1 LIDEDMRTWLIEVNT
16 NPYLGM
22 PNKYISEL
30 MPNMLDDMAKLVVD
44 PTFEPL
50 YTNDERPNDF
60 EILYREEQACTTRGK
75 FAVNKRRPFSNDLCY
90 PIPEL
95 KPEDS
100 NNNLYANK
108 YSQNSL
114 NAKQNPNLNVLYG
127 RARAG

>member
-1 LIDEDMRTWLIEVNT
+1 MIEINT

-30 MPNMLDDMAKLVVD
+30 MPTMLDDMAKLVVD
-44 PTFEPL
+44 PTFEPKFV
-50 YTNDERPNDF
+50 DERPNDF

-75 FAVNKRRPFSNDLCY
+75 FAVNKRRPFSYDLCY

-100 NNNLYANK
+100 NNNLYAKK
-108 YSQNSL
+108 YSH
-114 NAKQNPNLNVLYG
+114 NLLTTK
-127 RARAG
+127 